1 MSEKAKKRYK
11 FKVRS
16 IRDVA
21 TMMAIMVVLCAA
33 VVTAFLGGFSSEE
46 WWIIALWIVGGGV
59 ATYFMAYSAVRRFV
73 IYKIKPI
80 YQLVLSRNLR
90 TEELETELAKRPNLM
105 EFVGDKLSVWADA
118 NRKEI
123 ARLKENEKYRKEF
136 LGNVSHEL
144 KTPIFNIQGYISTLL
159 DGALSDEKVL
169 RKYLER
175 SEKSIDRLI
184 NIVDDL
190 DEISR
195 LESGVLNLNMRRF
208 DIVQLTRDI
217 VESLSYEAT
226 ERNITITL
234 GKEPDEPQPA
244 VTVRADRRYIDQVIN
259 NLVVNSVRYGRDGGH
274 TRIIFFDLF
283 DRVMIEVSDDGMGID
298 KKDLPRIFERF
309 YRVDKS
315 RSREQGGTGLGL
327 AIVKHIIEAHHES
340 ITVRS
345 ELGKGTTFSF
355 TLSKN

>member
-1 MSEKAKKRYK
+1 MSKKELIK
-11 FKVRS
+11 NFKVRS
-16 IRDVA
+16 IGDVA
-21 TMMAIMVVLCAA
+21 TLMAIMVVLCAA
-33 VVTAFLGGFSSEE
+33 VVTTVLGGFTSEK
-46 WWIIALWIVGGGV
+46 WWIIALCIVVGGV
-59 ATYFMAYSAVRRFV
+59 ATYFIAYSAVHRFV

-80 YQLVLSRNLR
+80 YQVVLARNLR
-90 TEELETELAKRPNLM
+90 TEEVETELAKRPNLM
-105 EFVGDKLSVWADA
+105 EYVGDKLSVWADA

-159 DGALSDEKVL
+159 DGAMSDEKVL

-184 NIVDDL
+184 NIIDDL

-195 LESGVLNLNMRRF
+195 LESGVLNLNLRRF
-208 DIVQLTRDI
+208 DIVSLARDI

-226 ERNITITL
+226 ERHITISL
-234 GKEPDEPQPA
+234 GNEPTEPQPP
-244 VTVRADRRYIDQVIN
+244 VTVKADRRYIDQVIN
-259 NLVVNSVRYGRDGGH
+259 NLVVNSVRYGREGGH
-274 TRIIFFDLF
+274 TRISFIDLF
-283 DRVMIEVSDDGMGID
+283 DRVMIEVADDGMGID
-298 KKDLPRIFERF
+298 KADLPRIFERF

-327 AIVKHIIEAHHES
+327 AIVKHIIEAHHEG

-355 TLSKN
+355 TLSQN

>member
-1 MSEKAKKRYK
+1 MSKKELIK
-11 FKVRS
+11 NFKVRS
-16 IRDVA
+16 IGDVA
-21 TMMAIMVVLCAA
+21 TLMAIMVVLCAA
-33 VVTAFLGGFSSEE
+33 VVTTVLGGFTSEK
-46 WWIIALWIVGGGV
+46 WWIIALCIVVGGV
-59 ATYFMAYSAVRRFV
+59 ATYFIAYSAVHRFV

-80 YQLVLSRNLR
+80 YQVVLARNLR
-90 TEELETELAKRPNLM
+90 TEEVETELAKRPNLM
-105 EFVGDKLSVWADA
+105 EYVGDKLSVWADA

-159 DGALSDEKVL
+159 DGAMSDEKVL

-184 NIVDDL
+184 NIIDDL

-195 LESGVLNLNMRRF
+195 LESGVLNLNLRRF
-208 DIVQLTRDI
+208 DI
-217 VESLSYEAT
+217 ESLSYEAT
-226 ERNITITL
+226 ERHITISL
-234 GKEPDEPQPA
+234 GNEPTEPQPP
-244 VTVRADRRYIDQVIN
+244 VTVKADRRYIDQVIN
-259 NLVVNSVRYGRDGGH
+259 NLVVNSVRYGREGGH
-274 TRIIFFDLF
+274 TRISFIDLF
-283 DRVMIEVSDDGMGID
+283 DRVMIEVADDGMGID
-298 KKDLPRIFERF
+298 KADLPRIFERF

-327 AIVKHIIEAHHES
+327 AIVKHIIEAHHEG